1 MKSKFLFYSKSK
13 NYLRKKFLLLFLF
26 IMFSIF
32 FIIFQINEYVSA
44 NNSNEDQN
52 IEEKLSDNVQGIL
65 DNIDFSG
72 LQDVVNDLYDNDN
85 LFENFSITEKLSKI
99 LSGEF
104 FIDYSKLG
112 SGILNLIFSNLQNI
126 LPLLSSIIS
135 VGLLTSIIINFRSDK
150 SNGDIIEFVCL
161 SLVVTFILISFKD
174 VLSITD
180 LTINRMQKIME
191 GIFPIL
197 ITLLTSIGAI
207 STVSIFN
214 PLVAILTSVV
224 TFLFKSLLFPI
235 FILIFLFTIL
245 NFMSNNIKLN
255 KFIDFFNSAFKWSI
269 GIIFSIFLG
278 ILSIQGVSAGK
289 YDSISIKTTKFAVKS
304 YIPIIGSYISESMD
318 FIVLG
323 SVLIKNA
330 VGVVGVVVLFYTIL
344 NPVLNILLLKFGLQ
358 LSSSILEVSGNDKIS
373 NFIQLCS
380 KVLILPIILI
390 LGVSIMF
397 IMVLCLI
404 MSTANIF

>member
-1 MKSKFLFYSKSK
+1 
-13 NYLRKKFLLLFLF
+13 
-26 IMFSIF
+26 
-32 FIIFQINEYVSA
+32 
-44 NNSNEDQN
+44 
-52 IEEKLSDNVQGIL
+52 
-65 DNIDFSG
+65 
-72 LQDVVNDLYDNDN
+72 
-85 LFENFSITEKLSKI
+85 
-99 LSGEF
+99 
-104 FIDYSKLG
+104 
-112 SGILNLIFSNLQNI
+112 
-126 LPLLSSIIS
+126 
-135 VGLLTSIIINFRSDK
+135 
-150 SNGDIIEFVCL
+150 
-161 SLVVTFILISFKD
+161 
-174 VLSITD
+174 
-180 LTINRMQKIME
+180 
-191 GIFPIL
+191 
-197 ITLLTSIGAI
+197 
-207 STVSIFN
+207 
-214 PLVAILTSVV
+214 
-224 TFLFKSLLFPI
+224 
-235 FILIFLFTIL
+235 
-245 NFMSNNIKLN
+245 MSNNIKLN

-344 NPVLNILLLKFGLQ
+344 NPILNILLLKFGLQ